1 MGSAL
6 HDLSYGLSVAAH
18 PFNLLAGA
26 LGVIVGTT
34 IGVIPALGPTQGAA
48 LLLPIV
54 FRLPPSTGLI
64 FLSGLYMGAIY
75 GGSVTSIL
83 FNIPGTPMSVA
94 SAFDGYPMAL
104 KGKGARA
111 LAGSAL
117 SAFIAGT
124 TCVVL
129 FTFFARPLAEY
140 ALTWGPPEYFSVMV
154 LAYAALAGLEGG
166 SLVKSSVSVLTG
178 LILTTIGVDIITG
191 MPRITFGSTDLL
203 AGVKFL
209 VVVVGMFGV
218 GELLRA
224 AEENIMSKSALKAK
238 VRLADIV
245 GALKEMGGYWK
256 TFLRSTLLGFWI
268 GVLPGTGAT
277 PASFVGYG
285 LAKRFSKHPEKFGT
299 GDLEGVVAP
308 ESAAASAEVGS
319 LLPLVTLGIP
329 GSPTAAVILG
339 ALMIWGLQPGPLLML
354 DHPEIVWGFIASM
367 YIAAMLSM
375 ILNMFAIPLWTQIL
389 KIPFTVQVPLIV
401 FLCYIGGYT
410 ENNTLFTMWMVL
422 LFGVIGF
429 LFKKFGYPLSPLVV
443 AIVLGDDTES
453 SFRRSLIM
461 SSGDPSVFFTRPVS
475 LFLLLLALA
484 LFLFPLVSPAMKRF
498 RKAPPQSARLPPEL
512 DSLSVPEGAKEGRS
526 R

>member
-1 MGSAL
+1 MWTAL
-6 HDLSYGLSVAAH
+6 HDLSFGLGIATQ
-18 PFNLLAGA
+18 PLNLLAGA
-26 LGVIVGTT
+26 LGVIVGTV
-34 IGVIPALGPTQGAA
+34 IGVIPALGPTQGVA

-83 FNIPGTPMSVA
+83 FNIPGTPMAAA
-94 SAFDGYPMAL
+94 SAFDGYPMAM
-104 KGKGARA
+104 KGEGSRA

-124 TCVVL
+124 VCIIL

-140 ALTWGPPEYFSVMV
+140 ALTWGPPEYFSVMM
-154 LAYAALAGLEGG
+154 LAYAALAGLGGG
-166 SLVKSSVSVLTG
+166 SLIKSSVSVLFG

-203 AGVKFL
+203 AGIKFL

-224 AEENIMSKSALKAK
+224 AEENIMTKGAVKAK
-238 VRLADIV
+238 VRLTDIV
-245 GALKEMGGYWK
+245 GALKEMLGYWK
-256 TFLRSTLLGFWI
+256 TFIRSTVIGFWI

-285 LAKRFSKHPEKFGT
+285 LAKQFSKHPEKFGKGT
-299 GDLEGVVAP
+299 LEGVVAP
-308 ESAAASAEVGS
+308 ESAASSAEVGA

-339 ALMIWGLQPGPLLML
+339 ALMIWGLQPGPLLMV
-354 DHPEIVWGFIASM
+354 DHPEVVWGFIASM
-367 YIAAMLSM
+367 YIAAVLSM
-375 ILNMFAIPLWTQIL
+375 ILNLFAIPLWTQIL
-389 KIPFTVQVPLIV
+389 KIPFTVQVPLIM

-422 LFGVIGF
+422 VFGVIGF
-429 LFKKFGYPLSPLVV
+429 LFKKLGYPLAPMVV
-443 AIVLGDDTES
+443 AIVLGDDTEAH
-453 SFRRSLIM
+453 FRRSLIL
-461 SSGDPSVFFTRPVS
+461 SKGSPAIFFTRPVS
-475 LFLLLLALA
+475 LSLLLLALF
-484 LFLFPLVSPAMKRF
+484 LFLLPVLTPVFKRWANN
-498 RKAPPQSARLPPEL
+498 RAAAKAAPR
-512 DSLSVPEGAKEGRS
+512 V
-526 R
+526 

>member
-1 MGSAL
+1 MGQAI
-6 HDLSYGLSVAAH
+6 HDLMFGLGVAVH
-18 PFNLLAGA
+18 PVNLLAGA
-26 LGVIVGTT
+26 FGVVVGTV

-54 FRLPPSTGLI
+54 FRLPPATGLI
-64 FLSGLYMGAIY
+64 FLSGLYMVAIY

-104 KGKGARA
+104 KGKGSRA

-124 TCVVL
+124 VCIVL

-140 ALTWGPPEYFSVMV
+140 ALTWGPPEYFCVMI

-166 SLVKSSVSVLTG
+166 SLVKSSISVLIG

-224 AEENIMSKSALKAK
+224 AEENIMTKGAVKAK
-238 VRLADIV
+238 VRVADVV
-245 GALKEMGGYWK
+245 GALREMVGYWK
-256 TFLRSTLLGFWI
+256 TFLRSTLIGFWI

-285 LAKRFSKHPEKFGT
+285 LAKRFSKHPERFGT
-299 GDLEGVVAP
+299 GELEGVVAP
-308 ESAAASAEVGS
+308 ESASSSAEVGS

-339 ALMIWGLQPGPLLML
+339 ALMIWGLQPGPLLMI
-354 DHPEIVWGFIASM
+354 DHPDIVWGFIASM
-367 YIAAMLSM
+367 YIAAVLSM

-389 KIPFTVQVPLIV
+389 KIPFTVQVPLII

-410 ENNTLFTMWMVL
+410 ENNTLFTMWMVFV
-422 LFGVIGF
+422 FGVIGF
-429 LFKKFGYPLSPLVV
+429 LFKKMGYPLAPLVV

-453 SFRRSLIM
+453 HFRRSLIL
-461 SSGDPSVFFTRPVS
+461 SRGSPSIFFTRPVS
-475 LFLLLLALA
+475 LVLLLLALA
-484 LFLFPLVSPAMKRF
+484 LFLFPLIAPAIKRMKRPP
-498 RKAPPQSARLPPEL
+498 RAAPPAPA
-512 DSLSVPEGAKEGRS
+512 GAVGS
-526 R
+526 T

>member
-1 MGSAL
+1 MWQAI
-6 HDLSYGLSVAAH
+6 HDLSFGLGVALH
-18 PFNLLAGA
+18 PINLLAGA
-26 LGVIVGTT
+26 LGVIAGTV

-54 FRLPPSTGLI
+54 FRLPPATGLI
-64 FLSGLYMGAIY
+64 FLSGLYMGAIS
-75 GGSVTSIL
+75 GGSVPSIL
-83 FNIPGTPMSVA
+83 FNIPGTPMAAA

-124 TCVVL
+124 TCIIL
-129 FTFFARPLAEY
+129 FTFFARPVAEY
-140 ALTWGPPEYFSVMV
+140 ARAWGPPEYFCVMI

-166 SLVKSSVSVLTG
+166 SLVKSSVSVLLG
-178 LILTTIGVDIITG
+178 LILTAIGVDIITG

-209 VVVVGMFGV
+209 VVVVGMFGI

-224 AEENIMSKSALKAK
+224 AEENIMSKSAVKAK
-238 VRLADIV
+238 VTVADIA
-245 GALKEMGGYWK
+245 GALREMAGYWK
-256 TFLRSTLLGFWI
+256 TFLRSTLIGFWI

-285 LAKRFSKHPEKFGT
+285 LAKKFSKHPEKFGT
-299 GDLEGVVAP
+299 GELEGVVAP
-308 ESAAASAEVGS
+308 ESAASSAEVGS

-339 ALMIWGLQPGPLLML
+339 ALMIWGLQPGPLLMI

-367 YIAAMLSM
+367 YIAAILSM
-375 ILNMFAIPLWTQIL
+375 ILNLFCIPIWTKIL
-389 KIPFTVQVPLIV
+389 HIPFTVQVPLII

-422 LFGVIGF
+422 VFGLIGF
-429 LFKKFGYPLSPLVV
+429 FFKKLGYPLSPLVV

-453 SFRRSLIM
+453 SFRRSLIL
-461 SSGDPSVFFTRPVS
+461 SRGSPSIFFTRPVS
-475 LFLLLLALA
+475 LVLLLLALA
-484 LFLFPLVSPAMKRF
+484 LFLFPVYSSAMKKF
-498 RKAPPQSARLPPEL
+498 RKRPTSGPGVAA
-512 DSLSVPEGAKEGRS
+512 GAVGS
-526 R
+526 T